1 MKSNLRKPQ
10 VLIKQWIDRAKTD
23 EALAWALG
31 LAKDAQKKYIVVK
44 SEEANVVRR
53 KDIQI
58 KENFRKGKADGALA
72 LIDSIESLERALE
85 FSKDSEGLE
94 MIRDELLNRL
104 IGLGVQ
110 EVESDQF
117 NPAFHKA
124 VKGKGKY
131 VSKVL
136 RKGYLLDGNLLKPA
150 MVEISEGKKA

>member
-10 VLIKQWIDRAKTD
+10 VLIKQWINKAKTD

-31 LAKDAQKKYIVVK
+31 LAKDAQKKYIAVK
-44 SEEANVVRR
+44 SEEANAVRR
-53 KDIQI
+53 KDIQV
-58 KENFRKGKADGALA
+58 KESFRKGKTDGALA

-104 IGLGVQ
+104 KGLGVE
-110 EVESDQF
+110 EVESDEF
-117 NPAFHKA
+117 NPSFHQA
-124 VKGKGKY
+124 VQGKGKY
-131 VSKVL
+131 VSKIL

-150 MVEISEGKKA
+150 MVEISEGRKI